1 MTDIYNT
8 DELVQQLSP
17 LMDDINKVLIK
28 IPGVVQ
34 VGLTHSYVTGI
45 GDEYQVLVYIKDESV
60 ISLLPNSIYGM
71 RIVWSVVGEINVT
84 AFVETAE
91 EYERRIKKEQ
101 ELGSLGSKI
110 QSMQKGKYRPVVGG
124 VSGGL
129 FAAVKSTGTIG
140 CIAKDGTGRT
150 VLISNNHVFAYD
162 IGTIPYKG
170 VKGDPIIQPGSAD
183 GGTINDKVATLEKW
197 IPVTLTGNIV
207 DVAYAIP
214 VVGTNTP
221 NLCNLYSG
229 SSADPVIGMTLSKGG
244 RTTGCV
250 SGIVESIKVTSNVT
264 YTIKTS
270 TGDIIYKAQ
279 FDDCISVR
287 GTIPVA
293 LGGDSGSIWVTPSGN
308 NVVGLTFAGNAAGDM
323 AVAGK
328 AKNVERLLGVV
339 FGDGGGGGGDG
350 GGCSSPTVSLTI
362 SSGGGDGG
370 GGGGGG
376 MKFTCK
382 NLLDSSGKVIA
393 KYCGF
398 DTNGQYT
405 SIIDCMNV
413 CK

>member
-1 MTDIYNT
+1 MERTMTDIYKT
-8 DELVQQLSP
+8 DGLVYAQSII
-17 LMDDINKVLIK
+17 DDVNKILIK

-34 VGLTHSYVTGI
+34 VGLTHSYITGI
-45 GDEYQVLVYIKDESV
+45 GDEYQILVYIKDESV
-60 ISLLPNSIYGM
+60 ISLLPSSIYGM
-71 RIVWSVVGEINVT
+71 RIVYSVVGEINVT

-91 EYERRIKKEQ
+91 EYEKKSNIQ
-101 ELGSLGSKI
+101 I

-140 CIAKDGTGRT
+140 CIAKDGSGRT
-150 VLISNNHVFAYD
+150 VLVSNNHVFAYD

-183 GGTINDKVATLEKW
+183 GGVVGDKVATLEKW
-197 IPVTLTGNIV
+197 IPVTLTGNTV
-207 DVAYAIP
+207 DAAYAIP
-214 VVGTNTP
+214 VVDTKTP

-229 SSADPVIGMTLSKGG
+229 SSVDPVIGMTLSKGG

-250 SGIVESIKVTSNVT
+250 SGTIESIKVTSNVT

-270 TGDIIYKAQ
+270 TGDIKYTAQ

-287 GTIPVA
+287 ASIPIA

-308 NVVGLTFAGNAAGDM
+308 NVVGLTFAGNVAGDM
-323 AVAGK
+323 AVSCK

-339 FGDGGGGGGDG
+339 FGDGGGGGG
-350 GGCSSPTVSLTI
+350 GGCNSPIVSLTI
-362 SSGGGDGG
+362 SSGGGGGGNGG
-370 GGGGGG
+370 GGGYR
-376 MKFTCK
+376 FTCK
-382 NLLDSSGKVIA
+382 NFLDSNGNVIA
-393 KYCGF
+393 KYCNF

-405 SIIDCMNV
+405 SLIDCMNA